1 MASTLWNFFHRAYIP
16 LKQTEQVLLN
26 MTHIYTMI
34 NQIVFFTLCDRAIG
48 SAQKIN
54 SIYSLMLYSVL
65 TYCLQYVRDMIKKEE
80 WSPYVNVSQHS
91 NVRHLAMSA
100 TRIVLEW
107 TKAVTFIITVIFLVL
122 AFSAKEGLD
131 NYQPTLLY
139 TLFTLLHYAA
149 TEKTFLELFPKFLA
163 RLQLNVF
170 NSLESLWAPV
180 ILKAYTILISALF
193 SIIQV
198 ILKNYRLAIFGIYIN
213 VILCWKDADRSCF
226 KNLKRELEVL
236 GQFRNA
242 TMKQLTS
249 FDDICSVCL
258 SPMKTA
264 KVTPCQHL
272 FHADCLRLCLKN
284 RTECPI
290 CKRELYNYTFG

>member
-1 MASTLWNFFHRAYIP
+1 MTSIWNAFRLAYTP
-16 LKQTEQVLLN
+16 LRQTEQMLLR

-48 SAQKIN
+48 SSQKIN
-54 SIYSLMLYSVL
+54 AIYSLMLYNVIA
-65 TYCLQYVRDMIKKEE
+65 YCLHYVKDMIEKED

-100 TRIVLEW
+100 TKLVLEW
-107 TKAVTFIITVIFLVL
+107 TKAVTVVITVVFLVL
-122 AFSAKEGLD
+122 AFSAKEGLE
-131 NYQPTLLY
+131 NYQPTFLY
-139 TLFTLLHYAA
+139 TIFTLLHYVA
-149 TEKTFLELFPKFLA
+149 TEKTFLEMFPRFLSG
-163 RLQLNVF
+163 LQLKAF
-170 NSLESLWAPV
+170 ESLETLWAPV
-180 ILKAYTILISALF
+180 ILKAYTIIISAVFAFAQL
-193 SIIQV
+193 

-213 VILCWKDADRSCF
+213 VFLCWKDANRSCF
-226 KNLKRELEVL
+226 QQLKSELEVL
-236 GQFRNA
+236 RKFKNA
-242 TMKQLTS
+242 TLKQLSS

-272 FHADCLRLCLKN
+272 FHPDCLRQCLKN

-290 CKRELYNYTFG
+290 CKRELCHYSFT